1 MDAHGDRI
9 LSGVHAVGD
18 VKLVGEART
27 AGHAHP
33 RAVDPHARLAFDAVE
48 AQGDQVILPLV
59 GQLEGAVVV
68 ADGVR
73 LRRVGRVHWEG
84 EVNVRVGG
92 AAVTPVASQHPVAGH
107 VDRVRLV
114 ADGWL
119 IPRFFNIRP
128 GSRIGAVVDEGPG
141 TVEAQN
147 AGIIGQMRARR
158 QECSRTGGIG
168 R

>member
-9 LSGVHAVGD
+9 PSGVHAVGD

-48 AQGDQVILPLV
+48 AQGDQVILPPV

-68 ADGVR
+68 ADRVHLG
-73 LRRVGRVHWEG
+73 RVGRVDREG

-119 IPRFFNIRP
+119 IPGFFNMRP